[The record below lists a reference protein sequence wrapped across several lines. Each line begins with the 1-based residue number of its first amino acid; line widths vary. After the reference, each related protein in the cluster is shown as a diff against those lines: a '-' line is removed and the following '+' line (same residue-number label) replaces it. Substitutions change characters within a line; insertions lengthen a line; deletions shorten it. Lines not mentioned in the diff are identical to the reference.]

1 MSLHLPEE
9 KIFEML
15 PAGTHLAICNRVID
29 LGTQE
34 TAFGSKRQ
42 VMIGWET
49 AEEKM
54 SDGRPFAISR
64 RYVLSTDRRSN
75 FRADLEGM
83 LGRPLTSEDFGKFDL
98 GTLLGLAALLQVSH
112 NVREMRTFANV
123 THVMAPP
130 KGTPT
135 RLSANGA
142 ICFSFEPFDRNAFE
156 ALPIWTQDVI
166 RRSPEY
172 LAATRVN
179 PVPTALRSPEY
190 QTAARAAPPGGTAQR
205 LHAVLGKGSKDLPQ
219 DEIPF

>member
-9 KIFEML
+9 KIFKML
-15 PAGTHLAICNRVID
+15 PAGTHLAICNRVVD

-34 TAFGSKRQ
+34 TAFGSKHQ
-42 VMIGWET
+42 IMLSWET

-75 FRADLEGM
+75 FRADLEAM
-83 LGRPLTSEDFGKFDL
+83 LRRSLTSEDFGKLDL
-98 GTLLGLAALLQVSH
+98 GTLLGLAALLQVKH
-112 NVREMRTFANV
+112 DVRETRTFVNI
-123 THVMAPP
+123 TGVMAPP
-130 KGTPT
+130 KGTPA

-142 ICFSFEPFDRNAFE
+142 ICFSFEPFERSAFE
-156 ALPIWTQDVI
+156 ALPTWTQDVI

-172 LAATRVN
+172 
-179 PVPTALRSPEY
+179 
-190 QTAARAAPPGGTAQR
+190 QTATCAIPSGGIPRHLHAAP
-205 LHAVLGKGSKDLPQ
+205 GKGKDLPQ

>member
-15 PAGTHLAICNRVID
+15 PAGTHLAICNRVVD

-34 TAFGSKRQ
+34 TAFGSKHQ
-42 VMIGWET
+42 IMLSWET

-75 FRADLEGM
+75 FRADLEAM
-83 LGRPLTSEDFGKFDL
+83 LRRSLTSEDFGKLDL
-98 GTLLGLAALLQVSH
+98 GTLLGLAALLQVKH
-112 NVREMRTFANV
+112 EVRETRTFVNI
-123 THVMAPP
+123 TGVMAPP
-130 KGTPT
+130 KGTPA

-142 ICFSFEPFDRNAFE
+142 ICFSFEPFDKHAFE
-156 ALPIWTQDVI
+156 ALPTWTQDVI

-172 LAATRVN
+172 LTATRAN
-179 PVPTALRSPEY
+179 TG
-190 QTAARAAPPGGTAQR
+190 PGSTAQR
-205 LHAVLGKGSKDLPQ
+205 LRAALGQHKDLPQ
-219 DEIPF
+219 DAVPF